1 MNTLKLRILL
11 IALIFP
17 FVLIAQTNSLVQ
29 GKNGMVA
36 TAHPLASQAAIE
48 ILQQGGNAV
57 DAAIAAAFVI
67 GVVEP
72 DGSGIG
78 GGGGM
83 LIYLKEKNQS
93 FYINYYPRAPQN
105 IPTDFNSANDRWT
118 GKSVCIPG
126 TVAGLTLAH
135 KEFGSLPL
143 STLLAPAIR
152 YAKDG
157 FPIDATLG
165 SLILEN
171 TEAISLNTE
180 TASVFLEEGFPRME
194 GEILVQKELAKTL
207 QEISTGG
214 FDGFYKGS
222 VAKSLVE
229 GINKNGGQFTLE
241 DFANYEAILTSPER
255 GTYRGFDI
263 LSAANPQS
271 GVSIIEGL
279 NILENVNLNSMGHYT
294 ENAKTL
300 HLMAETFRKI
310 YTDRYYF
317 VGDPAFVDVP
327 VKGLM
332 SKEFA
337 LERFNAINQNEPQP
351 KKYRDTEVG
360 KPLKYEVKE
369 VAENVL
375 SDVESNGSTTH
386 LCVVDKA
393 GNAVS
398 LTQTLGTF
406 FGSVQTVNGVLFNC
420 GISNF
425 SSSNNPNSLQSNKQP
440 RSSIAPTIVLKDN
453 EPFLVM
459 GTPGGNRIISTVLQV
474 VVNILDFNMNAEEAN
489 IAPRFYTQKFEDYL
503 HVEAG
508 VGQDIIDQLTK
519 MGHSMRVYEGV
530 DLFFGGV
537 QLITIDP
544 KTGIFTGSA
553 DIRRGGVAI
562 GF

>member
-1 MNTLKLRILL
+1 MKTFRLRLL
-11 IALIFP
+11 FVFLAVP
-17 FVLIAQTNSLVQ
+17 FLLIAQTGNLVQ

-48 ILQQGGNAV
+48 MLQKGGNAV

-83 LIYLKEKNQS
+83 LIYLKEKNES
-93 FYINYYPRAPQN
+93 VYINYYPRAPKN
-105 IPTDFNSANDRWT
+105 IPVDYNSTTDRHT
-118 GKSVCIPG
+118 GKSICIPG
-126 TVAGLTLAH
+126 TVSGLTIAH
-135 KEFGSLPL
+135 KKYGTLPL

-152 YAKDG
+152 CAQDG
-157 FPIDATLG
+157 FAIDATLG

-171 TEAISLNTE
+171 TEALTLNPQ
-180 TASVFLEEGFPRME
+180 TAAVYLENGFPKME
-194 GEILVQKELAKTL
+194 GDILVQKDLAKTL
-207 QEISTGG
+207 TEISKKGA
-214 FDGFYKGS
+214 DGFYKGK
-222 VAKSLVE
+222 VAKSIVE
-229 GINKNGGQFTLE
+229 GINKRGGNFTLD
-241 DFANYEAILTSPER
+241 DFKNYQAELTVPEK

-279 NILENVNLNSMGHYT
+279 NILENADLKGLGHYT
-294 ENAKTL
+294 KNATTL
-300 HLMAETFRKI
+300 HIMAETFRKI
-310 YTDRYYF
+310 YTDRYYY
-317 VGDPAFVDVP
+317 VGDPAFVNVP

-337 LERFNAINQNEPQP
+337 LERYNAINQLEPQP
-351 KKYRDTEVG
+351 KRYRDTETG
-360 KPLKYEVKE
+360 KPEKYESIGDSDKIIY
-369 VAENVL
+369 
-375 SDVESNGSTTH
+375 DVESNGATTH
-386 LCVVDKA
+386 LSVIDKD

-425 SSSNNPNSLQSNKQP
+425 SGDKNPNSLQSNKQP
-440 RSSIAPTIVLKDN
+440 RSSISPTIVLKN
-453 EPFLVM
+453 NKPFLVI

-474 VVNILDFNMNAEEAN
+474 MVNILDFDMNAEEAN
-489 IAPRFYTQKFEDYL
+489 QAPRFYTQKFEDFL
-503 HVEAG
+503 HVESG
-508 VGQDIIDQLTK
+508 VGQNVIDKLTA
-519 MGHSMRVYEGV
+519 MGHPIRVYEGV

-537 QLITIDP
+537 QLITVDP
-544 KTGIFTGSA
+544 ITGVYTGSA

-562 GF
+562 GY

>member
-1 MNTLKLRILL
+1 MNTLKFRILL

-17 FVLIAQTNSLVQ
+17 FILIAQTNSLVQ
-29 GKNGMVA
+29 GKNGMIA

-105 IPTDFNSANDRWT
+105 IPTDFNSADDRWT

-207 QEISTGG
+207 QEISANG
-214 FDGFYKGS
+214 FDGFYKGAI
-222 VAKSLVE
+222 AKSLVE

-241 DFANYEAILTSPER
+241 DFANYKAILTSPEK

-300 HLMAETFRKI
+300 HLIAETFRKV

-327 VKGLM
+327 VNGLM

-369 VAENVL
+369 VAENVM

-425 SSSNNPNSLQSNKQP
+425 SSANNPNSLQSNKQP

-508 VGQDIIDQLTK
+508 VGQDIIDQLTG

-544 KTGIFTGSA
+544 KTGIYTGSA